1 MKNIIFFVALF
12 TSLHGFSQSSDSVLI
27 LNLKIKGKTVIDTI
41 KNKETIKMYNS
52 LTNGVL
58 PKESSELIRN
68 KKGQLI
74 IKKLNP
80 PNGNVFNQTYVTY
93 KYDSIGYLIEEAYFN
108 MDSSYQAGYSD
119 IAIYQHKNDSN
130 GNQIETRYLGEKKE
144 LIRMEFVGPAI
155 VKRKFNN
162 HGLQT
167 EESFYDENEQP
178 LMDFHKVIWKY
189 NSEGKLISKTNYNG
203 KGEEI

>member
-1 MKNIIFFVALF
+1 MKNLILFVVLF
-12 TSLHGFSQSSDSVLI
+12 TNFQGFSQSSDSDLI
-27 LNLKIKGKTVIDTI
+27 FTRKRNEKTVIDTI
-41 KNKETIKMYNS
+41 KNKEAMRMYNS
-52 LTNGVL
+52 LMKGVI
-58 PKESSELIRN
+58 PKESFESIRN

-80 PNGNVFNQTYVTY
+80 PNGNVFKQTYLTY

-108 MDSSYQAGYSD
+108 KDSSYQAGYSD

-167 EESFYDENEQP
+167 EESFYDENEKS

-189 NSEGKLISKTNYNG
+189 NSEGKLISKTSYNS